1 MASKETLHITDPETL
16 RAMAHP
22 LRQRILIELNVR
34 EHARA
39 ADLAKTLDVPAN
51 SISFH
56 LRVLA
61 KHHFIEEAPELAR
74 DKRDRVWKPVVERFQ
89 VDRNLAGA
97 ENAIDPYLRWL
108 RAMFLRDREA
118 PSAQDDFHDG
128 TASGAFFTR
137 DEAEEMT
144 AELFAVMEKWWDKTG
159 AAKRADPDDPERKFY
174 QILYAVGPRD
184 LAGEPFPED

>member
-1 MASKETLHITDPETL
+1 MPDESVLHITYPETL

-39 ADLAKTLDVPAN
+39 ADLARTLDVPAN

-61 KHHFIEEAPELAR
+61 RHHFIEEAPELAR

-118 PSAQDDFHDG
+118 PGAQDDFHEG

-137 DEAEEMT
+137 DEAEQMT
-144 AELFAVMEKWWDKTG
+144 AEVFAVMEKWWDRTG

-174 QILYAVGPRD
+174 QVLYAVGPRD
-184 LAGEPFPED
+184 LAGEPVPED

>member
-1 MASKETLHITDPETL
+1 MPDETVLHITDPETL

-39 ADLAKTLDVPAN
+39 ADLARTLDVPAN

-74 DKRDRVWKPVVERFQ
+74 DKRDRVWKPVVERFR

-118 PSAQDDFHDG
+118 PGAQDDFHEG

-137 DEAEEMT
+137 DEAEQMT
-144 AELFAVMEKWWDKTG
+144 AEVFAVMEKWWDMTG

-174 QILYAVGPRD
+174 QVLYAVGPRD
-184 LAGEPFPED
+184 LAGEPVPED

>member
-1 MASKETLHITDPETL
+1 MLDETVLHITDPETL

-39 ADLAKTLDVPAN
+39 ADLARSLDVPAN

-118 PSAQDDFHDG
+118 SGAQDDFHEG

-137 DEAEEMT
+137 DEAEQMT
-144 AELFAVMEKWWDKTG
+144 AEVFAVMEKWWDRTG

-174 QILYAVGPRD
+174 QVLYAVGPRD
-184 LAGEPFPED
+184 LAREPIPED

>member
-1 MASKETLHITDPETL
+1 MPDETVLHITDPETL

-39 ADLAKTLDVPAN
+39 ADLARTLDVPAN

-61 KHHFIEEAPELAR
+61 RHHFIEEAPELAR

-118 PSAQDDFHDG
+118 PGAQDDFHEG

-137 DEAEEMT
+137 DEAEQMT
-144 AELFAVMEKWWDKTG
+144 AEVFAVMEKWWDRTG

-174 QILYAVGPRD
+174 QVLYAVGPRD
-184 LAGEPFPED
+184 LAGEPVPED

>member
-1 MASKETLHITDPETL
+1 MPDESVLHITDPETL

-39 ADLAKTLDVPAN
+39 ADLARTLDVPAN

-61 KHHFIEEAPELAR
+61 RHHFIEEAPELAR

-118 PSAQDDFHDG
+118 PGAQDDFHEG

-137 DEAEEMT
+137 DEAEQMT
-144 AELFAVMEKWWDKTG
+144 AEVFAVMEKWWDRTG

-174 QILYAVGPRD
+174 QVLYAVGPRD
-184 LAGEPFPED
+184 LAGEPVPED

>member
-1 MASKETLHITDPETL
+1 MPDETVLHITDPETL

-39 ADLAKTLDVPAN
+39 ADLARTLGVPAN

-89 VDRNLAGA
+89 IDRNLAGA
-97 ENAIDPYLRWL
+97 GNAIDPYLRWL

-118 PSAQDDFHDG
+118 PGAQDDFHEG

-137 DEAEEMT
+137 DEAEQMT
-144 AELFAVMEKWWDKTG
+144 AEVFAVMEKWWDRTG

-174 QILYAVGPRD
+174 QVLYAVGPRD
-184 LAGEPFPED
+184 LVGEPVPED

>member
-1 MASKETLHITDPETL
+1 MPDEPLFHITDPETL

-22 LRQRILIELNVR
+22 LRQRIMVELNVR

-39 ADLAKTLDVPAN
+39 ADLARTLGVPAN

-61 KHHFIEEAPELAR
+61 KHRFIEEAPELAH
-74 DKRDRVWKPVVERFQ
+74 DKRDRVWRPLVERFR

-97 ENAIDPYLRWL
+97 ERAIDPFLQWL
-108 RAMFLRDREA
+108 RDMFLRDREA
-118 PSAQDDFHDG
+118 PAARADFHEG
-128 TASGAFFTR
+128 TTSAAFLTR

-144 AELFAVMEKWWDKTG
+144 AEVYAVLEKWWDKTG
-159 AAKRADPDDPERKFY
+159 AAKRAHPDDPERKHY
-174 QILYAVGPRD
+174 QLIYALGPRE
-184 LAGEPFPED
+184 LAGELAQED

>member
-1 MASKETLHITDPETL
+1 MPDETVLHITDPETL

-39 ADLAKTLDVPAN
+39 ADLARTLDVPAN

-118 PSAQDDFHDG
+118 PGAQDDFHEG

-137 DEAEEMT
+137 DEAEQMT
-144 AELFAVMEKWWDKTG
+144 AEVFAVMEKWWDRTG

-174 QILYAVGPRD
+174 QVLYAVGPRD
-184 LAGEPFPED
+184 LAGEPVPDD